1 MPGAQ
6 ERVLRRRIKSVQAT
20 KKITRAMELIAASRI
35 MKARTRLEAAVPY
48 EAAMYTVLQSA
59 VHEGGQDARMYTDA
73 GDRPVLVCPV
83 VADRGLCGGYN
94 ISVLRATTRLFD
106 EIMAA
111 GRQYRVC
118 AVGKKALSFF
128 RFSGQELA
136 ASFMGF
142 SDRPTFENASAV
154 TDSLL
159 EPFLAGEVGEIDLV
173 STRFRSAGSQ
183 VVEVRR
189 ILPIAPP
196 PGWDDVKNQLPG
208 DGGAHSGTP
217 GGTPAGSA
225 GSASS
230 AGDGSVTWEIQD
242 SPYAHSALYRSRNGY
257 LEVEPEPSELLPLV
271 ISRYVEAA
279 VFMALLEAATSEHS
293 ARQRAM
299 AAATDNADELI
310 KALTRAVNRARQ
322 DAITTEIMEIV
333 GGAEALRQASVSDE
347 AV

>member
-35 MKARTRLEAAVPY
+35 MKARARLEAAMPY
-48 EAAMYTVLQSA
+48 EAAMHTVLQSA

-106 EIMAA
+106 EIMSA

-128 RFSGQELA
+128 RFSGQDLA

-154 TDSLL
+154 ASSLM

-189 ILPIAPP
+189 VLPAAPP
-196 PGWDDVKNQLPG
+196 PGWDDVENRLHS
-208 DGGAHSGTP
+208 DGGAHSGIP
-217 GGTPAGSA
+217 GDTPAV
-225 GSASS
+225 S
-230 AGDGSVTWEIQD
+230 AGDGSVTREIQD
-242 SPYAHSALYRSRNGY
+242 SPYVHSALYGSRNGY

-279 VFMALLEAATSEHS
+279 VFRALLEAATSEHS